1 MIFGLLCCAVWLSL
15 KRKTKSMI
23 RNKTDKPRQQKLELD
38 LTGPDGNAFVLMAHA
53 NTIGRQLGYSR
64 QRITAIRKVM
74 MMGDY
79 EGLVKVFDREFGDH
93 VILWR

>member
-1 MIFGLLCCAVWLSL
+1 
-15 KRKTKSMI
+15 MI
-23 RNKTDKPRQQKLELD
+23 RSKADKPRQQKLEID
-38 LTGPDGNAFVLMAHA
+38 LTGPDGNAFVLMSYVE
-53 NTIGRQLGYSR
+53 TIGRQLGYSR

-74 MMGDY
+74 MMGNY